1 MYMKKII
8 AFLPILVGSF
18 ISCSKSSDGGGGTTP
33 TPPTTPAET
42 AIAFTINASNNSVSL
57 TNGYAVTATLTSIMP
72 SSKGITIETTLV
84 DQSNSSNIAQS
95 AAVTSTSAV
104 NNLQFIN
111 LPQQH
116 WCTATV
122 KVSSVA
128 TPSNSSSQS
137 FTVVYK

>member
-1 MYMKKII
+1 MKKIFFI
-8 AFLPILVGSF
+8 LPIVIGSI
-18 ISCSKSSDGGGGTTP
+18 ISCSKSSDGGSSTP
-33 TPPTTPAET
+33 TPPAAET
-42 AIAFTINASNNSVSL
+42 PVAFTINASNNSVSL
-57 TNGYAVTATLTSIMP
+57 TNGFAVTATLTSIMP

-84 DQSNSSNIAQS
+84 NQTTGSNIAQS

-104 NNLQFIN
+104 NNLQLVN

-116 WCTATV
+116 WCTATI

-128 TPSNSSSQS
+128 TPSNNATQS

>member
-18 ISCSKSSDGGGGTTP
+18 ISCSKSSDGGGSTP
-33 TPPTTPAET
+33 TPPSTPVET
-42 AIAFTINASNNSVSL
+42 SIAFTINASNNSVSL

-84 DQSNSSNIAQS
+84 DQTNSANISQS

-104 NNLQFIN
+104 NNLQFTN

-128 TPSNSSSQS
+128 TPSNSASQS

>member
-18 ISCSKSSDGGGGTTP
+18 ISCSKSSDGGGTTP
-33 TPPTTPAET
+33 TPPPTPAET
-42 AIAFTINASNNSVSL
+42 SIAFTINASNNSVSL

-84 DQSNSSNIAQS
+84 DQTNSANIAQS
-95 AAVTSTSAV
+95 AAVTGTAAI
-104 NNLQFIN
+104 NNLQFVN

-128 TPSNSSSQS
+128 TPSNSASQS

>member
-1 MYMKKII
+1 MKKIFFI
-8 AFLPILVGSF
+8 TILIGSI
-18 ISCSKSSDGGGGTTP
+18 ISCSKSSDGGGTTNP
-33 TPPTTPAET
+33 TTPTTPAET
-42 AIAFTINASNNSVSL
+42 PVAFTINASNNSVSL
-57 TNGYAVTATLTSIMP
+57 TNGFAVTATLTSIMP

-84 DQSNSSNIAQS
+84 DQSTSANIAQAAAITTSS
-95 AAVTSTSAV
+95 AT
-104 NNLQFIN
+104 NNLQLVN

-137 FTVVYK
+137 FTIVYK

>member
-1 MYMKKII
+1 MKKII
-8 AFLPILVGSF
+8 AFLPILVGSL
-18 ISCSKSSDGGGGTTP
+18 ISCSKSSDEGGSTPPP
-33 TPPTTPAET
+33 TPVETPIT
-42 AIAFTINASNNSVSL
+42 FTINASNNSVAL

-84 DQSNSSNIAQS
+84 NQTTSSNIAQS
-95 AAVTSTSAV
+95 AAITSTSAI
-104 NNLQFIN
+104 NNLQLVN

-116 WCTATV
+116 FCTATI

-128 TPSNSSSQS
+128 TPSNNATQS

>member
-8 AFLPILVGSF
+8 AFLPILVGSL
-18 ISCSKSSDGGGGTTP
+18 ISCSKSSDEGGS
-33 TPPTTPAET
+33 TPPATPVET
-42 AIAFTINASNNSVSL
+42 PITFTINASNNSVAL

-84 DQSNSSNIAQS
+84 NQSNSANIAQS
-95 AAVTSTSAV
+95 AAVTSTAAV

-111 LPQQH
+111 LPQQQ

-128 TPSNSSSQS
+128 TPSNSASQS

>member
-1 MYMKKII
+1 
-8 AFLPILVGSF
+8 
-18 ISCSKSSDGGGGTTP
+18 
-33 TPPTTPAET
+33 
-42 AIAFTINASNNSVSL
+42 L
-57 TNGYAVTATLTSIMP
+57 TNGFAVTATLTSIMP

-84 DQSNSSNIAQS
+84 DQSTSANIAQTAAITTSS
-95 AAVTSTSAV
+95 AT
-104 NNLQFIN
+104 NNLQLVN

>member
-1 MYMKKII
+1 MKKIFFI
-8 AFLPILVGSF
+8 TILIGSI
-18 ISCSKSSDGGGGTTP
+18 ISCSKSSDGGGTTNPTTP
-33 TPPTTPAET
+33 TTPVET
-42 AIAFTINASNNSVSL
+42 PVAFTINASNNSVSL
-57 TNGYAVTATLTSIMP
+57 TNGFAVTATLTSIMP

-84 DQSNSSNIAQS
+84 DQSTSANIAQAAAITTSS
-95 AAVTSTSAV
+95 AT
-104 NNLQFIN
+104 NNLQLVN